1 MKRYLA
7 RLPLFVGAIALT
19 ALLTACSG
27 ALVREVY
34 TAAGDGTTPD
44 ELVRTTTFRGDDDL
58 NVVVRLDAR
67 NRDLI
72 VAATFTGPEGEVYVT
87 DPLEVGATVTEVVL
101 GLDWEAQGAVF
112 WTAGEWQVEVYVD
125 NEMEKIVRFTVQA
138 GETPAAG

>member
-7 RLPLFVGAIALT
+7 RLPLFVGAIALV

-58 NVVVRLDAR
+58 NVVVRLNAH
-67 NRDLI
+67 NRELI
-72 VAATFTGPEGEVYVT
+72 VSATFTGPGGEVYVT
-87 DPLEVGATVTEVVL
+87 DPLEAGETVTDVVL

-112 WTAGEWQVEVYVD
+112 WAEGEWQVEVYVD
-125 NEMEKIVRFTVQA
+125 NDMEKIVRFTIQA
-138 GETPAAG
+138 GEAPAAG